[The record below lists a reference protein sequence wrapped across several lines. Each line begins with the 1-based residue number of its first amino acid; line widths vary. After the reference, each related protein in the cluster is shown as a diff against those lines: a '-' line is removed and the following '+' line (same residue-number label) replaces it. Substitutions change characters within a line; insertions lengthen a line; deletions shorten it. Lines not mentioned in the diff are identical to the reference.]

1 MTSLG
6 LKMTLE
12 EIDLMNSPGLHFN
25 VIFRVAIRTY
35 CTELEDLKMKDLSQ

>member
-12 EIDLMNSPGLHFN
+12 EIDLMNSPGLHFD
-25 VIFRVAIRTY
+25 VTLQDTIRTY
-35 CTELEDLKMKDLSQ
+35 CTELEDLKLKDLSQ